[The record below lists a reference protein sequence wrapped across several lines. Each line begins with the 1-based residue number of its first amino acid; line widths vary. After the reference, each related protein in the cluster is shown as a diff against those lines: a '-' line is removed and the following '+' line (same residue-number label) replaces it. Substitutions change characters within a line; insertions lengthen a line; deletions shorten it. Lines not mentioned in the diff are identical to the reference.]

1 MTKHSIAGAIPNPSI
16 VLPTGKAALPI
27 KAGQANTF
35 KAKAGEHYGN
45 LKKKDAEEQLLDN
58 VVAKPTGEDAKPVDA
73 EGTGLTLESAFIQAP
88 VAGNEA
94 AIGAALE
101 AAMPE
106 QLAQGLPPSAQGAAG
121 ASLSEGNNLG
131 GQVFAYAGADAL
143 LLAQAET
150 GIKPDVVA
158 SGAADP
164 AVAAAGI
171 GPLGI
176 LGIVGLGVGVAAAAG
191 GSSASDTLAPTLSI
205 TSNVAALKVG
215 ETATITFT
223 FSEAPTG
230 FVDGDITTTGGTLGS
245 ISGSGLT
252 RTATFTPTA
261 GLASG
266 NASITVTSG
275 AYTDTAGNSGGAGT
289 TPTISIDTTAPTV
302 ASVAISSA
310 TNSQNSTLNA
320 GDVVSVTVTMSE
332 ATTVVTS
339 GGTPQLAL
347 VIGATTVQA
356 AYASGS
362 GGTALVFTYTVLAG
376 QTDANGIS
384 IADNSLA
391 LNGGTL
397 SDAAGNAATLTH
409 ALVADNAGYL
419 VDTTA
424 PTVTN
429 TSGAYTSSTDT
440 LVLTGT
446 NYNTLLET
454 SESATT
460 DIKARLDWTKLS
472 WDIDGDN
479 ATTAD
484 VSFALSDISSALVT
498 DSTNLTIV
506 LAGAKGTSLEATS
519 GYGGATL
526 DTLDITAG
534 FAKDAAGNA
543 PTTDAQDNGT
553 LAVSAFVAGD
563 AVIDLGAYG
572 KLIAPV
578 EVEGAWYYYW
588 DRSGDGSSDDTG
600 SLNGGVDYTTR
611 DVLDGIFTS
620 TLFEV
625 LIGTTGT
632 GTATTDLIRY
642 ANLNGV
648 NVALPTANGGVA
660 YPQGIDQYQNGTSYT
675 DAGAS
680 TNGSTS
686 SFNDLLAI
694 WDAYNGTGT
703 GSDSNGTPSGWQAQ
717 DYGSATPSASEHAI
731 VSLSYG
737 VVFSNDLYYSPCVA
751 LQVLPWTLIE
761 V

>member
-1 MTKHSIAGAIPNPSI
+1 VA
-16 VLPTGKAALPI
+16 PT
-27 KAGQANTF
+27 
-35 KAKAGEHYGN
+35 
-45 LKKKDAEEQLLDN
+45 
-58 VVAKPTGEDAKPVDA
+58 VD
-73 EGTGLTLESAFIQAP
+73 TT
-88 VAGNEA
+88 
-94 AIGAALE
+94 
-101 AAMPE
+101 
-106 QLAQGLPPSAQGAAG
+106 
-121 ASLSEGNNLG
+121 
-131 GQVFAYAGADAL
+131 
-143 LLAQAET
+143 
-150 GIKPDVVA
+150 
-158 SGAADP
+158 
-164 AVAAAGI
+164 
-171 GPLGI
+171 
-176 LGIVGLGVGVAAAAG
+176 
-191 GSSASDTLAPTLSI
+191 APTLSI

-347 VIGATTVQA
+347 VIGGTTVQA

-362 GGTALVFTYTVLAG
+362 GGAALVFTYTVLAG

-384 IADNSLA
+384 IAANSLA

-460 DIKARLDWTKLS
+460 DIKALLDWSKLL
-472 WDIDGDN
+472 WDINGDN

-484 VSFALSDISSALVT
+484 VSFELSDISSAQVT
-498 DSTNLTIV
+498 DSTHLSIV
-506 LAGAKGTSLEATS
+506 LTSAKGLSLEATS

-534 FAKDAAGNA
+534 FAKDTSGNA
-543 PTTDAQDNGT
+543 ATTDAVVNGGLFHT
-553 LAVSAFVAGD
+553 GQS
-563 AVIDLGAYG
+563 VIDLGSYG

-578 EVEGAWYYYW
+578 QVEGAWYYYW
-588 DRSGDGSSDDTG
+588 DSSGDGTSNSADQRSQG
-600 SLNGGVDYTTR
+600 W
-611 DVLDGIFTS
+611 LDGIFTS
-620 TLFEV
+620 TH
-625 LIGTTGT
+625 
-632 GTATTDLIRY
+632 AT
-642 ANLNGV
+642 LNGV
-648 NVALPTANGGVA
+648 MVALPTANGGA
-660 YPQGIDQYQNGTSYT
+660 GYPQGNFKSQNGTSYE

-680 TNGSTS
+680 TNGTTS
-686 SFNDLLAI
+686 SFNELLAI

-703 GSDSNGTPSGWQAQ
+703 GTGLNGTPPGWRD
-717 DYGSATPSASEHAI
+717 DYYWVADVQWGHDAVRLRDADIDAYTVIDNFNFHI
-731 VSLSYG
+731 
-737 VVFSNDLYYSPCVA
+737 A
-751 LQVLPWTLIE
+751 LQVL
-761 V
+761 